1 LKAKRSKKEEVVE
14 KENKVQNSEVV
25 DIRKVEKEGEG
36 NAN

>member
-14 KENKVQNSEVV
+14 KENKVQNSEVG
-25 DIRKVEKEGEG
+25 DIKNVEKEGEG